1 MRSTMIAAVAV
12 ATITMVLPVAPVS
25 AQGVETQFRF
35 ARVYSITPQCSEH
48 PNAPVIGRVSGSSA
62 ERKSRGLSFVG
73 CFETF
78 QECEA
83 WRAFAS
89 SNVAGRFIQ
98 NRCEQ
103 RF

>member
-1 MRSTMIAAVAV
+1 MRSTMIAAMAV
-12 ATITMVLPVAPVS
+12 ATVTTAQPVAPVL
-25 AQGVETQFRF
+25 AQGVETQIRF
-35 ARVYSITPQCSEH
+35 SRVYSITPQCNEH

-78 QECEA
+78 QECED

-103 RF
+103 RY